1 MLLFKS
7 KDILYFMDI
16 PEIEKTI
23 KIFWD
28 INNIKDKIFESK
40 KDKKEWLFLD
50 GPPFVNGSPHHG
62 HLLVSSIKDVFARF
76 MSQKDYQI
84 NYQIGFDCHGLPLEQ
99 EAEKEVGKVSNND
112 SLEKL
117 TIFNDKCRDIISNC
131 SEVWFNI
138 LEKLGRRFY
147 KDQTYYTSN
156 IEFMKVIWWAFK
168 KLWDLGLIYKSKKV
182 MPYSPLCE
190 TPLSNFEATSNYQEK
205 TDISIYVKF
214 KIINCDEYL
223 LIWTTTPW
231 SLFANQGICVNP
243 DFIYYL
249 IDYKDQ
255 LIWIGEFAINLF
267 NNHIII
273 KTVNGK
279 DLINIEYEPIFKLK
293 NYINYKVY
301 ADTYIQNTSGTG
313 LVHLAPLF
321 GADDMRV
328 MIDNKYDINNLPYY
342 IIDNQIKFNI
352 DYIINNNNIKNIF
365 VMDASTDIVIH
376 LKKLNFIFK
385 SEKIKHSYPYCWR
398 TDYPLI
404 YLATDA
410 WFLNVKK
417 IIPQM
422 IKNNKNIQWYP
433 SHVGTDRFANWIKD
447 AQDWC
452 LSRNRV
458 WGTPIPIWINDND
471 SSDMICIETVEELE
485 KYTGEKYDDIHID
498 KIHNVIITINGNN
511 YRRTNYIFD
520 CWLESGLA
528 PLARFGY
535 PKCKELS
542 YPVDFITESLDQTR
556 GWFYTLNVLSTAL
569 FDKHAFD
576 KVIVSGLILDSDGK
590 KMSKRLNNYTSPEN
604 LIKDYGADILRL
616 YLIGSPAS
624 KGEPFCFKDKDLFDI
639 TKKLIPYYNAHL
651 FLLEQLQYNNLSI
664 KLELSNNKLDKW
676 IINRFIIFT
685 NEIFTNME
693 RLEITSIPNIIFN
706 FIDLLTN
713 SYIKL
718 SRSRLKSNNDSGL
731 NTLLT
736 ILYNFDIVLA
746 PFIPHLTEFF
756 HIKFKNIFPE
766 DFTFYSLLLNQY
778 CIFPESIHMNIIN
791 TDITNINNINIDKN
805 LLNGFYSI
813 NELLECVR
821 NLRQKINKPLY
832 YPLNNIEL
840 YTNNIY
846 ISEFSDIIC
855 TELNIKNII
864 IKSLDEIK
872 KEYKTNK
879 NIIGTIYKK
888 NANNIINIIENKNN
902 NYSYENILDILYTD
916 SNIIVNTSNTNNIF
930 DILPENYYYCN
941 YIIDEKDDMIG
952 DKFIF
957 YDDCNINTQSI
968 VYLNKNTTIDNDI
981 EADINII
988 KRAVNKSK
996 KDQGYKIND
1005 ILEIVFE
1012 DSLIFNNIQNILN
1025 IKLKTKIK
1033 IVKILEDY
1041 ESITTYTN
1049 NIVKYCIYKKT
1060 N

>member
-1 MLLFKS
+1 
-7 KDILYFMDI
+7 MDI
-16 PEIEKTI
+16 PEIEKII
-23 KIFWD
+23 KTFWNT
-28 INNIKDKIFESK
+28 NNIKDKIFESK
-40 KDKKEWLFLD
+40 KDKPEWLFLD

-62 HLLVSSIKDVFARF
+62 HLLVSSIKDVFARY

-99 EAEKEVGKVSNND
+99 EAEKKVGKVSNSD

-117 TIFNDKCRDIISNC
+117 TIFNNECRDIISNC
-131 SEVWFNI
+131 SEIWYDV

-156 IEFMKVIWWAFK
+156 IEFMKVIWWAFR

-205 TDISIYVKF
+205 TDISIYIKF
-214 KIINCDEYL
+214 KIMNSNEYL

-231 SLFANQGICVNP
+231 SLFANQGVCVNP
-243 DFIYYL
+243 EFIYYL
-249 IDYKDQ
+249 IEYKDQ
-255 LIWIGEFAINLF
+255 LFWIGDFADKLF
-267 NNHIII
+267 SDYVII
-273 KTVNGK
+273 KTVLGK
-279 DLINIEYEPIFKLK
+279 DLINIEYEPIFKIK
-293 NYINYKVY
+293 DYNNYKVY

-328 MIDNKYDINNLPYY
+328 MIDNKYDINELPYY
-342 IIDNQIKFNI
+342 IINNQIKFNI
-352 DYIINNNNIKNIF
+352 DYIINEINIKNKF

-422 IKNNKNIQWYP
+422 IENNKNIQWYP

-447 AQDWC
+447 APDWC

-471 SSDMICIETVEELE
+471 SNDMICIESIEELE
-485 KYTGEKYDDIHID
+485 KYTGNKYDDIHVD
-498 KIHNVIITINGNN
+498 KIHNVTITIDGAI

-569 FDKHAFD
+569 FNKHAFN
-576 KVIVSGLILDSDGK
+576 KVIVSGLILDSNGK
-590 KMSKRLNNYTSPEN
+590 KMSKRLNNYTSPDN
-604 LIKDYGADILRL
+604 LINDYGADILRL
-616 YLIGSPAS
+616 YLVGSPAS
-624 KGEPFCFKDKDLFDI
+624 KGEPFSFKDKDLFDI

-651 FLLEQLQYNNLSI
+651 FLLEYSNNLST
-664 KLELSNNKLDKW
+664 KSELSNNKLDKW
-676 IINRFIIFT
+676 IINRFTIFA
-685 NEIFTNME
+685 NDVYTNME

-718 SRSRLKSNNDSGL
+718 SRTRLKSNSDFSGL

-736 ILYNFDIVLA
+736 VLYNFDIIIS

-756 HIKFKNIFPE
+756 HIELIKVLPK
-766 DFTFYSLLLNQY
+766 DFVFYSLLLNKY
-778 CIFPESIHMNIIN
+778 CVFSESIHMNII
-791 TDITNINNINIDKN
+791 DINIINSNIINIDKN
-805 LLNGFYSI
+805 LLDGFYSI

-821 NLRQKINKPLY
+821 NLRQKINKPIY

-840 YTNNIY
+840 YTNNNY

-855 TELNIKNII
+855 SELNIKHLI
-864 IKSLDEIK
+864 IKSLNEIK

-879 NIIGTIYKK
+879 SIIGSIYKK
-888 NANNIINIIENKNN
+888 NANIIINIIENKDN
-902 NYSYENILDILYTD
+902 NYSYDNILNILHDD
-916 SNIIVNTSNTNNIF
+916 SNIVITSNTNNIF
-930 DILPENYYYCN
+930 DVLPETYYYCN
-941 YIIDEKDDMIG
+941 YIIEEKNNMIA

-957 YDDCNINTQSI
+957 YNKDNINNQSI
-968 VYLNKNTTIDNDI
+968 VYLNKETSINNDI

-988 KRAVNKSK
+988 KRSINKRK
-996 KDQGYKIND
+996 KDCGYKITDNLEIIVENSLFFDNNND
-1005 ILEIVFE
+1005 IYNL
-1012 DSLIFNNIQNILN
+1012 LN
-1025 IKLKTKIK
+1025 TKLKTEIK
-1033 IVKILEDY
+1033 LVPMLNEY
-1041 ESITTYTN
+1041 ESIKLYTD
-1049 NIVKYCIYKKT
+1049 IILKYSIYKKID
-1060 N
+1060 

>member
-1 MLLFKS
+1 
-7 KDILYFMDI
+7 MDI
-16 PEIEKTI
+16 PEIEKII
-23 KIFWD
+23 KTFWNT
-28 INNIKDKIFESK
+28 NNIKDKIFESK
-40 KDKKEWLFLD
+40 KDKPEWLFLD

-62 HLLVSSIKDVFARF
+62 HLLVSSIKDVFARY

-99 EAEKEVGKVSNND
+99 EAEKKVGKVSNSD

-117 TIFNDKCRDIISNC
+117 TIFNNECRDIISNC
-131 SEVWFNI
+131 SEIWYDV

-156 IEFMKVIWWAFK
+156 IEFMKVIWWAFR

-205 TDISIYVKF
+205 TDISIYIKF
-214 KIINCDEYL
+214 KIMNSNEYL

-231 SLFANQGICVNP
+231 SLFANQGVCVNP
-243 DFIYYL
+243 EFIYYL
-249 IDYKDQ
+249 IEYKDQ
-255 LIWIGEFAINLF
+255 LFWIGDFADKLF
-267 NNHIII
+267 SDYVII
-273 KTVNGK
+273 KTVLGK
-279 DLINIEYEPIFKLK
+279 DLINIEYEPIFKIK
-293 NYINYKVY
+293 DYNNYKVY
-301 ADTYIQNTSGTG
+301 GDTYIQNTSGTG

-328 MIDNKYDINNLPYY
+328 MIDNKYDINELPYY
-342 IIDNQIKFNI
+342 IINNQIKFNI
-352 DYIINNNNIKNIF
+352 DYIINEINIKNKF

-422 IKNNKNIQWYP
+422 IENNKNIQWYP

-447 AQDWC
+447 APDWC

-471 SSDMICIETVEELE
+471 SNDMICIESIEELE
-485 KYTGEKYDDIHID
+485 KYTGNKYDDIHVD
-498 KIHNVIITINGNN
+498 KIHNVIITINGST

-569 FDKHAFD
+569 FNKHAFN
-576 KVIVSGLILDSDGK
+576 KVIVSGLILDSNGK
-590 KMSKRLNNYTSPEN
+590 KMSKRLNNYTSPDN
-604 LIKDYGADILRL
+604 LINDYGADILRL
-616 YLIGSPAS
+616 YLVGSPAS
-624 KGEPFCFKDKDLFDI
+624 KGEPFSFKDKDLFDI

-651 FLLEQLQYNNLSI
+651 FLLEYSNNLST
-664 KLELSNNKLDKW
+664 KSELSNNKLDKW
-676 IINRFIIFT
+676 IINRFTIFA
-685 NEIFTNME
+685 NDVYTNME

-718 SRSRLKSNNDSGL
+718 SRTRLKSNSDFSGL

-736 ILYNFDIVLA
+736 VLYNFDIIIS

-756 HIKFKNIFPE
+756 HIELIKVLPK
-766 DFTFYSLLLNQY
+766 DFVFYSLLLNKY
-778 CIFPESIHMNIIN
+778 CVFSESIHMNII
-791 TDITNINNINIDKN
+791 DINIINSNIINIDKN
-805 LLNGFYSI
+805 LLDGFYSI

-821 NLRQKINKPLY
+821 NLRQKINKPIY

-840 YTNNIY
+840 YTNNDY

-855 TELNIKNII
+855 SELNIKNLI
-864 IKSLDEIK
+864 IKSLNEIK

-879 NIIGTIYKK
+879 NIVGSIYKK
-888 NANNIINIIENKNN
+888 NADKIINIIESNN
-902 NYSYENILDILYTD
+902 NDYTYNNIIDILHND
-916 SNIIVNTSNTNNIF
+916 SNIIITSNTNNIF
-930 DILPENYYYCN
+930 DIIPENYYYCN
-941 YIIDEKDDMIG
+941 YLIEEKNNMIG

-957 YDDCNINTQSI
+957 YNKDNINNQSI
-968 VYLNKNTTIDNDI
+968 VYLNKETSINNDI

-988 KRAVNKSK
+988 KRSINKRK
-996 KDQGYKIND
+996 KDCGYKITDNLEIIVENSLFFDNNND
-1005 ILEIVFE
+1005 IYNL
-1012 DSLIFNNIQNILN
+1012 LN
-1025 IKLKTKIK
+1025 TKLKTEIK
-1033 IVKILEDY
+1033 LVPMLNEY
-1041 ESITTYTN
+1041 ESIKLYTD
-1049 NIVKYCIYKKT
+1049 IILKYSIYKKID
-1060 N
+1060 